1 MSHPVPWVPP
11 VLYGA
16 VLAGGLYYAAIGPG
30 LGWRSAAFAAV
41 LTALVLWELRPR
53 TGTAGTRAAV
63 AVLAA
68 RAAAF
73 GAVAALD
80 TSGLSR
86 VLFVLVPF
94 LGYFAFGRRTAIWL
108 GAGCVCAVAVAFTVA
123 VDSWWTRIAYISD
136 LLMFALGVVLATTMA
151 AVAVRERQARERVA
165 ELSAAR
171 ERNRLAREIHDSL
184 GHHLTAIGVQL
195 ETAEAFGVL
204 DPERSAKAVA
214 NARWSASQALHE
226 VRSSVRALGDGGD
239 AEFGGALEEL
249 VARLDGDDRRVT
261 LTVTGTNRRPPLVLY
276 RAAQEALANAC
287 RHARASRIGVY
298 VSYDEQG
305 ARLRVDDDGR
315 GFDGAPEGFG
325 LRGLR
330 ERVRAAGG
338 TVEIATSAS
347 GTTLEV
353 AVPW

>member
-16 VLAGGLYYAAIGPG
+16 VLAGGLYYAGIGPG
-30 LGWRSAAFAAV
+30 LTARSAAFAA
-41 LTALVLWELRPR
+41 LLAALVLGELRAAPP
-53 TGTAGTRAAV
+53 AGTRAA
-63 AVLAA
+63 AAALAA
-68 RAAAF
+68 RTAAYA
-73 GAVAALD
+73 GVAALD
-80 TSGLSR
+80 VSGLSR

-94 LGYFAFGRRTAIWL
+94 LGYFAFGRRAACWL
-108 GAGCVCAVAVAFTVA
+108 GAGSVLALAAVFTAA
-123 VDSWWTRIAYISD
+123 VDSWWTRAAYISD

-151 AVAVRERQARERVA
+151 AVAVRERQARDRIA

-195 ETAEAFGVL
+195 ETAEAFAPL
-204 DPERSAKAVA
+204 DPDRSARAVA
-214 NARWSASQALHE
+214 DARWSAGQALQE
-226 VRSSVRALGDGGD
+226 VRSSVRALGSGGD
-239 AEFGGALEEL
+239 AEPGAELAEL
-249 VARLDGDDRRVT
+249 VARLDGEARRVT
-261 LTVTGTNRRPPLVLY
+261 LTVTGTGHRPPLVLY

-287 RHARASRIGVY
+287 RHAHASRIAVH

-305 ARLRVDDDGR
+305 ARLRVADDGR
-315 GFDGAPEGFG
+315 GFGGAAEGFG

-338 TVEIATSAS
+338 TVDIATSAS
-347 GTTLEV
+347 GTTLDV